1 MSLIYFVFNSTEI
14 PLVLQNKT
22 ASHESV
28 DETEK
33 CVLALTKTQYVKC
46 LLSPIISYPIQ
57 WLSFSQPPKTWKL
70 KLSNFSVRKIY
81 TMKNDITGIPEQEKE
96 KLKPLT

>member
-57 WLSFSQPPKTWKL
+57 
-70 KLSNFSVRKIY
+70 
-81 TMKNDITGIPEQEKE
+81 
-96 KLKPLT
+96 